1 MNEAMKNMLIG
12 IAQSKI
18 FLMQLSADSLA
29 MMTAMSVL
37 VPGMKQELDQQRA
50 IEHDRIRGLI
60 EEQNL
65 MIQALQSGVSPLQN

>member
-50 IEHDRIRGLI
+50 IEHDRILSSCR
-60 EEQNL
+60 
-65 MIQALQSGVSPLQN
+65 